1 MKQINILVLGVG
13 GNVSQ
18 GIVTA
23 LRISKI
29 PCRIIGACISADS
42 LGLYMCDAAYISPR
56 ADDSSF
62 VSWVAD
68 LCNKESVSI
77 VFSGVEEVVFSLEL
91 NRLKLI
97 SLTSAIFISSNINQ
111 LNIANNKY
119 LTVEWLKNNQLNY
132 PKYAHYANLEDVH
145 SLIRSCG
152 FPLIAKPNK
161 GKGSIGIIKLLSE
174 KDLELI
180 PNKDYCIQQ
189 YLGNEAQE
197 YTVACYVDK
206 TRTQQNLIIMRREL
220 KYGTTFMAEIVENQ
234 VIRDECTN
242 ICNAFNPNG
251 PLNIQLRLHENIP
264 VCFELNVRFSGTTPI
279 RARFGYNDVL
289 AMIKEYVLNEDP
301 RVAIR
306 PASKGRVYRYF
317 NEFYMDMEMHNEL
330 EIKKEAH
337 SLCMY
342 NNYQEN
348 LQ

>member
-1 MKQINILVLGVG
+1 
-13 GNVSQ
+13 
-18 GIVTA
+18 
-23 LRISKI
+23 
-29 PCRIIGACISADS
+29 
-42 LGLYMCDAAYISPR
+42 
-56 ADDSSF
+56 
-62 VSWVAD
+62 
-68 LCNKESVSI
+68 
-77 VFSGVEEVVFSLEL
+77 
-91 NRLKLI
+91 
-97 SLTSAIFISSNINQ
+97 
-111 LNIANNKY
+111 
-119 LTVEWLKNNQLNY
+119 
-132 PKYAHYANLEDVH
+132 
-145 SLIRSCG
+145 
-152 FPLIAKPNK
+152 
-161 GKGSIGIIKLLSE
+161 
-174 KDLELI
+174 
-180 PNKDYCIQQ
+180 
-189 YLGNEAQE
+189 
-197 YTVACYVDK
+197 
-206 TRTQQNLIIMRREL
+206 
-220 KYGTTFMAEIVENQ
+220 MAEIVENQ